1 MSEGCELWSETD
13 RFLRVVQQK
22 PQNDK
27 HAGRCYRCDP
37 LGHVCQYALGADLA
51 LSCLASLLELQDV
64 AALGSETSGPNPYSG
79 VIFVT
84 TEMTTEQM
92 EAWMRRALELAIE
105 SVSAGN
111 HPFGAVIVL
120 NGDIVVEAQNTIHT
134 ESDVTRHAE
143 MNAIS
148 LACQTLSEEQFADC
162 ILVTS
167 TEPCAMCS
175 GALYWAGIKTVVYG
189 CPANQLDKVAG
200 AALSCHSHDV
210 FEGAVNPPAVYG
222 PVLEALAVEQHRV
235 YWLNLD

>member
-1 MSEGCELWSETD
+1 
-13 RFLRVVQQK
+13 
-22 PQNDK
+22 
-27 HAGRCYRCDP
+27 
-37 LGHVCQYALGADLA
+37 
-51 LSCLASLLELQDV
+51 
-64 AALGSETSGPNPYSG
+64 
-79 VIFVT
+79 
-84 TEMTTEQM
+84 MTRNMTNEQM
-92 EAWMRRALELAIE
+92 EAWMRRALELATE

-148 LACQTLSEEQFADC
+148 MACQTLNEEQFADC

-189 CPANQLDKVAG
+189 CPAIQLDKAAG
-200 AALSCHSHDV
+200 ATLGCHSHDV
-210 FEGAVNPPAVYG
+210 FEGAVKPPTVYG
-222 PVLEALAVEQHRV
+222 PVLEALAVEQHYA
-235 YWLNLD
+235 YWSNLD